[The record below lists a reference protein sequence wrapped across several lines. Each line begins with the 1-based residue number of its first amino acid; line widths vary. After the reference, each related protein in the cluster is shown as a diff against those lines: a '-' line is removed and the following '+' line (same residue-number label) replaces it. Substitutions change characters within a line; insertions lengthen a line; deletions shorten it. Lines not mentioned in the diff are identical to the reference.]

1 MNATQ
6 QKAYEYW
13 VSLGSTRTM
22 GAVAAEVGVS
32 HVTIRRWASRFKW
45 NDLLAEREAPVI
57 ERMRENSDERL
68 DELAEAQK
76 MLRSV
81 SLILVKNYLQ
91 SLVAGEIKMTSAAD
105 FERIVRGVDTLKK
118 NGGGSKPLK
127 EIMDNITTLGKVLK
141 ESEGWDNIPDLS
153 EQSIKEDEEE

>member
-32 HVTIRRWASRFKW
+32 HVTVRRWAAKFKW

-81 SLILVKNYLQ
+81 SLLLVKNYLQ
-91 SLVAGEIKMTSAAD
+91 SLIAGEIKMTSSAD

-118 NGGGSKPLK
+118 NGGGQPIK
-127 EIMDNITTLGKVLK
+127 EIVDRMGTLRGLLIDSGLGNV
-141 ESEGWDNIPDLS
+141 PDLS
-153 EQSIKEDEEE
+153 EKPIEEDE

>member
-1 MNATQ
+1 MNAMQ
-6 QKAYEYW
+6 QKAYEFW
-13 VSLGSTRTM
+13 VSMGQDRSLKKLSEQIEVSYST
-22 GAVAAEVGVS
+22 
-32 HVTIRRWASRFKW
+32 IKKWASKFKW
-45 NDLLAEREAPVI
+45 TELLEERQAPVI
-57 ERMRENSDERL
+57 ERMKENSDERL

-81 SLILVKNYLQ
+81 SLLLVKNYLQ

-118 NGGGSKPLK
+118 NGGGQPIR
-127 EIMDNITTLGKVLK
+127 EIMDNISTLGKVLK

>member
-13 VSLGSTRTM
+13 VSLGSTRTV

-32 HVTIRRWASRFKW
+32 HVTVRRWAAKFKW

-81 SLILVKNYLQ
+81 SLLLVKNYLQ
-91 SLVAGEIKMTSAAD
+91 NLIAGEIKMTSAAD

-118 NGGGSKPLK
+118 NGGGQPIR
-127 EIMDNITTLGKVLK
+127 EIMDSMWTLGKVLK
-141 ESEGWDNIPDLS
+141 ESGWDSIPDLS
-153 EQSIKEDEEE
+153 EQPNEEDEEE

>member
-13 VSLGSTRTM
+13 VSLGDTRTLKT
-22 GAVAAEVGVS
+22 VAAEVGVS
-32 HVTIRRWASRFKW
+32 HVTVKRWASKFKW

-57 ERMRENSDERL
+57 ERMRENSDKRL

-118 NGGGSKPLK
+118 NGGGQPIR
-127 EIMDNITTLGKVLK
+127 EIMDNISTLGKVLK

>member
-1 MNATQ
+1 MNPAQ
-6 QKAYEYW
+6 QKAYEIW
-13 VSLGSTRTM
+13 VSMGDTRTLKE
-22 GAVAAEVGVS
+22 VAEKSEFTHG
-32 HVTIRRWASRFKW
+32 TIRKWASKFKW
-45 NDLLAEREAPVI
+45 NQLLEERQAPVI

-81 SLILVKNYLQ
+81 SLLLVKNYLQ

-118 NGGGSKPLK
+118 NGGGQPIR
-127 EIMDNITTLGKVLK
+127 EIMDSMWTLGKVLK
-141 ESEGWDNIPDLS
+141 ESGWDNISDLS
-153 EQSIKEDEEE
+153 EQPNEEDEEE

>member
-13 VSLGSTRTM
+13 VSLGDARTLKT
-22 GAVAAEVGVS
+22 VAAEVGVS
-32 HVTIRRWASRFKW
+32 HVTVKRWASRFKW
-45 NDLLAEREAPVI
+45 TQLLEERQAPVI

-118 NGGGSKPLK
+118 NGGGQPIR
-127 EIMDNITTLGKVLK
+127 EIMDNISTLGKVLK